1 MCFNNCQHF
10 CCDIEKY
17 LFGNIKNWHSF
28 DYYLNEFFKFF
39 YPNIDITNLKSK
51 YEEELKKKNEDIF
64 KKNVINITN
73 VEGEKN
79 KYEIKSLIYE
89 IFENYI
95 NYESINIER
104 SGHISLPKKEKDIIK
119 IYFL

>member
-1 MCFNNCQHF
+1 M
-10 CCDIEKY
+10 K
-17 LFGNIKNWHSF
+17 
-28 DYYLNEFFKFF
+28 
-39 YPNIDITNLKSK
+39 
-51 YEEELKKKNEDIF
+51 IF
-64 KKNVINITN
+64 SKKNVINITN

-79 KYEIKSLIYE
+79 KDEIKSLIYE

-119 IYFL
+119 NIFSLNFDDYHDILKIWN